1 MADGGT
7 GIGEGKRGPRVE
19 GEGRGLEGR
28 SEGVFNEG
36 IREGARANW

>member
-19 GEGRGLEGR
+19 GEGRGWEGR

-36 IREGARANW
+36 MREGARANW